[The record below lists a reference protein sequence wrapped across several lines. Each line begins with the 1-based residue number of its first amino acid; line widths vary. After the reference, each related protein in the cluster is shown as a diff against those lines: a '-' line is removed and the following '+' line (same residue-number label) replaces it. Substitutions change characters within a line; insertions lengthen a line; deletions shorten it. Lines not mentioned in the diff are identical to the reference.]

1 MKNYS
6 KLISENDKKSILEMH
21 NSFKKQLNEQLSVST
36 GGVGIPPKVKTTID
50 LLKKLGYKEKSKNLY
65 VKKSAD
71 GTMSIQAK
79 VDPFGVQLVFADQA
93 EFFWDDQ
100 MQMNN
105 PKDFLKIGHG
115 SPNMETM
122 IKNFEKSHGMQ
133 SQSKPSIPKKP
144 SQKPKQKFVYS
155 ETTNTSKVWAEADI
169 VKLVKKVLKE
179 EILKEDEPEP
189 VLQGA
194 QSSGFFLYDEGK
206 SVPKSL
212 NRTPFNTALRDRI
225 VERMSRT
232 LSRSVSTLRTFMNNP
247 KFNIPAFVEIKVGT
261 SSTGTPEANVNVS
274 EGRADYLRR
283 MVFDAFLKLNIR
295 PDVAQKFIV
304 DNTNAK
310 YIPSNLDAS
319 FYDARIVPPKPGER
333 FGEIVIKDLT
343 TEGNELSRTVSTLS
357 KLNSSDIDG
366 LWEYLWNGDNV
377 DEQAILR
384 AFNSGGPR
392 VYSDIQDLDN
402 LFRGQ
407 NTTLE
412 SWLNSKLGSEDYKEK
427 NQISNMLDMAARK
440 SGCQRNTVRM
450 VGDRISID
458 LRATCNQKDVG
469 YEGEG

>member
-169 VKLVKKVLKE
+169 VKLIKKVLKE
-179 EILKEDEPEP
+179 EILKEEGFKLKSYTNIITSIENSKNTNLSTLIYALGIKHIGDQASKLLANFFASTENLINFLTELNQQKIDFLTSKNHLDLFNINGIGETTLNSFYEYFKDNSNYEEFKNLLNHL
-189 VLQGA
+189 VINHNNQA
-194 QSSGFFLYDEGK
+194 QNIDKNAKLYGKTFLFTG
-206 SVPKSL
+206 
-212 NRTPFNTALRDRI
+212 
-225 VERMSRT
+225 T
-232 LSRSVSTLRTFMNNP
+232 LSISRQEAKT
-247 KFNIPAFVEIKVGT
+247 KVEKQGGKVL
-261 SSTGTPEANVNVS
+261 SSIS
-274 EGRADYLRR
+274 QSLDYL
-283 MVFDAFLKLNIR
+283 VTGDAAGSKLKKAQELNI
-295 PDVAQKFIV
+295 KILTEESF
-304 DNTNAK
+304 NALL
-310 YIPSNLDAS
+310 N
-319 FYDARIVPPKPGER
+319 
-333 FGEIVIKDLT
+333 
-343 TEGNELSRTVSTLS
+343 NESI
-357 KLNSSDIDG
+357 N
-366 LWEYLWNGDNV
+366 N
-377 DEQAILR
+377 
-384 AFNSGGPR
+384 
-392 VYSDIQDLDN
+392 
-402 LFRGQ
+402 
-407 NTTLE
+407 E
-412 SWLNSKLGSEDYKEK
+412 S
-427 NQISNMLDMAARK
+427 Q
-440 SGCQRNTVRM
+440 
-450 VGDRISID
+450 
-458 LRATCNQKDVG
+458 
-469 YEGEG
+469 